1 MQYYLLLS
9 NDSEMDSMLE
19 TNLLGD
25 ESFGVLYTGQ
35 GMIALHNIV
44 NNYPEKIEDVRILDD
59 MGKSYT
65 VTEFLDIISKLKI
78 RSQ

>member
-1 MQYYLLLS
+1 MQYYLLMS

-25 ESFGVLYTGQ
+25 ESFGILYTGQ
-35 GMIALHNIV
+35 ALNILTNIV
-44 NNYPEKIEDVRILDD
+44 NNYPEKIGEVRILDD

>member
-9 NDSEMDSMLE
+9 NDSELDAMLE
-19 TNLLGD
+19 TSLLGD

-35 GMIALHNIV
+35 AMVALHNIV
-44 NNYPEKIEDVRILDD
+44 NNYPEKIGEVRILDD
-59 MGKSYT
+59 TGKSYT

-78 RSQ
+78 RSH